1 MITPSW
7 RICLDRWIAL
17 DAVCTTLRL
26 GELAEPTPDRDVI
39 RVHEA
44 SGRRMKR
51 AILNAHTR
59 IKSATG
65 HSLPGFHRSYRVEV
79 KKAIMNAHMRI
90 KCATSQ
96 SLHGLHRSRR
106 VDVDR
111 IECKFVKQRC
121 FVKVALLPLSLP
133 IIFRKHLSQG
143 SP

>member
-65 HSLPGFHRSYRVEV
+65 LGRMS
-79 KKAIMNAHMRI
+79 AIAQRGDAGASAFEMISVQA
-90 KCATSQ
+90 
-96 SLHGLHRSRR
+96 GLA
-106 VDVDR
+106 
-111 IECKFVKQRC
+111 EP
-121 FVKVALLPLSLP
+121 VAV
-133 IIFRKHLSQG
+133 G
-143 SP
+143 SVQDYIAF